1 MNQEMKKIAMNEA
14 VERMDLIGISE
25 SDIVHFSLGK
35 LTKVVVENGT
45 IVRDE
50 LSQDE
55 QEMIEKIEKKYDVI
69 VYYVIKDLGVWP
81 DGKMFDRYTL
91 AFVDTYEGD
100 YDFVKNDCIK
110 TTKTLS
116 AYIVNVEEPRC
127 SGVEEFRF
135 KVLAGCMIN
144 AS

>member
-55 QEMIEKIEKKYDVI
+55 KEMIEKIEKKYDVI
-69 VYYVIKDLGVWP
+69 VLLLRDIKQCH
-81 DGKMFDRYTL
+81 TH
-91 AFVDTYEGD
+91 E
-100 YDFVKNDCIK
+100 
-110 TTKTLS
+110 
-116 AYIVNVEEPRC
+116 
-127 SGVEEFRF
+127 
-135 KVLAGCMIN
+135 
-144 AS
+144 